1 MKEDNR
7 GIAIYHVVKRK
18 EGFEKSA
25 EILFTLV
32 KNAQEKYPN
41 KNRMIYLDIEGHK
54 NKDGGFDHDLFEL
67 QKEFIL
73 GFLMQFISEV
83 SMPLGRFKNENQK
96 NDVPDGL
103 NIMPAKD

>member
-1 MKEDNR
+1 MKEDDR

-25 EILFTLV
+25 EILFSLV
-32 KNAQEKYPN
+32 KSAQEKYPN
-41 KNRMIYLDIEGHK
+41 KNRIIYMDIEGHK
-54 NKDGGFDHDLFEL
+54 NKDGGFDHDMFEL
-67 QKEFIL
+67 QKDYIL

-83 SMPLGRFKNENQK
+83 SMPLGRYKNENQN

-103 NIMPAKD
+103 NILPAKD

>member
-25 EILFTLV
+25 ETLFALV

-41 KNRMIYLDIEGHK
+41 KTRMIYMDIEGHK
-54 NKDGGFDHDLFEL
+54 NKDGGFDHDMFEL
-67 QKEFIL
+67 QKGFVL

-83 SMPLGRFKNENQK
+83 SMPLGRYKNENQK

-103 NIMPAKD
+103 NIMPAEG

>member
-1 MKEDNR
+1 MKEDDR

-41 KNRMIYLDIEGHK
+41 KNRMIYMDIEGHK
-54 NKDGGFDHDLFEL
+54 NKDGGFDHDMFEL
-67 QKEFIL
+67 QKDFIL
-73 GFLMQFISEV
+73 GFLMQFISDV

-96 NDVPDGL
+96 NNVPDGL
-103 NIMPAKD
+103 NIVPAKD